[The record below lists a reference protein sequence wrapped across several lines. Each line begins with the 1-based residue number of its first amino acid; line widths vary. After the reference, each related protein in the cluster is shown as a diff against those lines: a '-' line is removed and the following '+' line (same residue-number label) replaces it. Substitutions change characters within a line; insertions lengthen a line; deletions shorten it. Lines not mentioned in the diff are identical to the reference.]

1 MDLLEE
7 EVFNRVLAEKVEKER
22 LEKETN
28 PVIDPKKKHVSKLV
42 PGIDP
47 RIKQDPVELEKEY
60 ARLRKS
66 YLDYRAERSVHEEKY
81 GAIPIFN
88 FYDEYCSQ

>member
-7 EVFNRVLAEKVEKER
+7 EVFNKVLAEKVEKEK
-22 LEKETN
+22 LEKENN

-47 RIKQDPVELEKEY
+47 RIK
-60 ARLRKS
+60 
-66 YLDYRAERSVHEEKY
+66 
-81 GAIPIFN
+81 
-88 FYDEYCSQ
+88 